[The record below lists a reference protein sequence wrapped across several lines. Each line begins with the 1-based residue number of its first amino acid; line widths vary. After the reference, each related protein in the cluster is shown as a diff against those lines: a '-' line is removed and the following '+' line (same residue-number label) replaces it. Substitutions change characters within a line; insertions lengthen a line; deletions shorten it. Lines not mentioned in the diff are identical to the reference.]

1 MYKVIK
7 ILSSSLY
14 STVSDIQLTFAGI
27 LWHIELYINDYSME
41 ESIMADSIY
50 KKLDDYWHI
59 LDISITISTILNS
72 SSKLLTFSFRD

>member
-27 LWHIELYINDYSME
+27 LWHIELYINDHLIEKSM
-41 ESIMADSIY
+41 MADSIH
-50 KKLDDYWHI
+50 KKLDDY
-59 LDISITISTILNS
+59 
-72 SSKLLTFSFRD
+72 